1 MASLSP
7 EEQTQG
13 SMALLGAGAV
23 LLVAGLWLLLIKAA
37 LRRCRGKRRA
47 RKQVQARRMPNSD
60 DDSFDS
66 LDDESDNESDDGS
79 LVSVSDQLV
88 IGRKPVQAGD
98 EEAAASPVAPPSPAE
113 KEDLNPFDDA
123 DNPFDAPL
131 KAVGAARK
139 ASKQKTRKALEG
151 NGKPS
156 AAERSRAL
164 DEEAGEDLGPLPPP
178 KAWMPDAE
186 VQKAQEIAR
195 AYNTQR
201 FKPGRSLAL

>member
-1 MASLSP
+1 
-7 EEQTQG
+7 
-13 SMALLGAGAV
+13 
-23 LLVAGLWLLLIKAA
+23 
-37 LRRCRGKRRA
+37 
-47 RKQVQARRMPNSD
+47 MPDSD

-66 LDDESDNESDDGS
+66 LDDASDNESDDGS

-88 IGRKPVQAGD
+88 IGRKPIQAGD
-98 EEAAASPVAPPSPAE
+98 EEAAVSPVAPASPAE

-139 ASKQKTRKALEG
+139 ALKQKPSRKALEG
-151 NGKPS
+151 NEKPS

-178 KAWMPDAE
+178 KAWAPDAE